1 MAQAGFAIWT
11 NAVQQPDTR
20 MKSNPTPHLQRRIA
34 GFTLIEVMIAMVLI
48 AILASIAVPSYRGYL
63 RRGQLAEA
71 FTTLSDLRVKMEQHY
86 QDNKFYGASANS
98 TACPTLP
105 NAGAFP
111 ISGKYFTV
119 SCGGLGAAPAQT
131 YTLTATGT
139 GGLTTGYTYTLN
151 HNGIKGTTSFD
162 GASSSAACWLTKGGS
177 CDN

>member
-1 MAQAGFAIWT
+1 
-11 NAVQQPDTR
+11 
-20 MKSNPTPHLQRRIA
+20 MKSNSTPNLQRRSA

-48 AILASIAVPSYRGYL
+48 AILASIAVPSYRSYL

-71 FTTLSDLRVKMEQHY
+71 FTTLSDLRVKMEQYY

-98 TACPTLP
+98 TACPTLAP
-105 NAGAFP
+105 TYGAFP
-111 ISGKYFTV
+111 IAGKYFTV
-119 SCGGLGAAPAQT
+119 SCGSLGAAPAQT

-139 GGLTTGYTYTLN
+139 GGLTTGYAYTLN
-151 HNGIKGTTSFD
+151 QNGIKGTTSFD